1 MAYFKH
7 HVYLNNTRTL
17 HIDSN
22 DSRPESTSTLMTI
35 EEKDS
40 KDVFT
45 IPLASILYVQTEI
58 INVFM
63 RTNNQL
69 EQVIKQDPY
78 NGIVTETKDQM
89 DK

>member
-7 HVYLNNTRTL
+7 HVYLNNIRIL

-22 DSRPESTSTLMTI
+22 DPRPKSTSTLMTI

-40 KDVFT
+40 KDIYT

-58 INVFM
+58 INVF
-63 RTNNQL
+63 THINNQL
-69 EQVIKQDPY
+69 EQVIKQD
-78 NGIVTETKDQM
+78 GIVVETKDQM